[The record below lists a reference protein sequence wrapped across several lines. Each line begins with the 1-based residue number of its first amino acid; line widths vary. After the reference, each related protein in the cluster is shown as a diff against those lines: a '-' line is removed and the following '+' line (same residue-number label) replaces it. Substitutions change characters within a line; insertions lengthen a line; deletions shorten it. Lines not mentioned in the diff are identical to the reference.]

1 MKKYSILFGFGLAL
15 LVTSTQA
22 QDITSGLSTV
32 RKPRTYAS
40 TISYRLGSQ
49 SVSLG
54 GLNNVLEQ
62 TGYRALPGQFT
73 MIGVATQANY
83 KESPWTVMTQFDFGF
98 NSTKQGVTNGTNTV
112 RTSLWQYGIGAGYHV
127 VRTANFTLTPK
138 VMLSP
143 AFFALRVTRNDAPAP
158 SLAAALVNP
167 GSKQTATFHNGTIT
181 ADLGLSG
188 QYQFVYKSTVKQLDT
203 DCGTVSQTK
212 QCSLVIGFDAGY
224 RLSPNAR
231 FSQPMG
237 DQTVSNGTN
246 PTVNLSGWYV
256 TARLGFGR
264 RYSTL

>member
-1 MKKYSILFGFGLAL
+1 MKKHSTLVGFGLAL
-15 LVTSTQA
+15 LAISAQA
-22 QDITSGLSTV
+22 QDITSSLSTV
-32 RKPRTYAS
+32 RKPRTDAS
-40 TISYRLGSQ
+40 IISYRLGLQ

-62 TGYRALPGQFT
+62 TGYGALPGQFT
-73 MIGVATQANY
+73 MIGVATQVNH
-83 KESPWTVMTQFDFGF
+83 KESPWTVMSQFDFGF
-98 NSTKQGVTNGTNTV
+98 NSAKQGVTNGTNTV
-112 RTSLWQYGIGAGYHV
+112 RTSLWQYGIGAGYYV
-127 VRTANFTLTPK
+127 ARTANFSLIPK

-143 AFFALRVTRNDAPAP
+143 AFFTLRVTRNYAPVP

-167 GSKQTATFHNGTIT
+167 GSQQTATFHNSTIT

-203 DCGTVSQTK
+203 DCGTVNQTN
-212 QCSLVIGFDAGY
+212 QRSLVIGFDAGY

-237 DQTVSNGTN
+237 DQTVSNGNN
-246 PTVNLSGWYV
+246 PTINLSGWYV